1 MSRAEI
7 KWVTEPDDYE
17 CTLSEE
23 TQAIA
28 KEELREDKNTRDQ
41 ALASIREWIMQ
52 NPKIL
57 NCRLDARFLLRFLRF
72 KKFSVLQAQEAIQ
85 RYILLRQTFGI
96 AFNHLDIRI
105 PMMQDLT
112 DLGYL
117 FAVPKR
123 DKLGRRIIIARPG
136 VFDLEQ
142 FTNADMCRIHG
153 VVYETLMEDED
164 NQVRGFV
171 HIADG
176 QGVGFAYLTLF
187 TIKEAVRIVK
197 NGEKTLPMRHKDV
210 HVINVH
216 PSMKFAVDFGLSL
229 ISEKIRKRVHFYTNL
244 DEFLKA
250 DLVDKELMPK
260 EYGGTIPMSEMIA
273 SFKKELFDANPTLL
287 SHDKM
292 EANEDLFSHQA
303 KIGAVSALKRTG
315 TNCGSEGDSI
325 YGITGNFRKLEVD

>member
-136 VFDLEQ
+136 
-142 FTNADMCRIHG
+142 
-153 VVYETLMEDED
+153 
-164 NQVRGFV
+164 
-171 HIADG
+171 
-176 QGVGFAYLTLF
+176 
-187 TIKEAVRIVK
+187 
-197 NGEKTLPMRHKDV
+197 
-210 HVINVH
+210 
-216 PSMKFAVDFGLSL
+216 
-229 ISEKIRKRVHFYTNL
+229 
-244 DEFLKA
+244 
-250 DLVDKELMPK
+250 
-260 EYGGTIPMSEMIA
+260 
-273 SFKKELFDANPTLL
+273 
-287 SHDKM
+287 
-292 EANEDLFSHQA
+292 
-303 KIGAVSALKRTG
+303 
-315 TNCGSEGDSI
+315 
-325 YGITGNFRKLEVD
+325 

>member
-1 MSRAEI
+1 MIYEQFLLVSVLRKFHIVKLIIVCIWLQLRLDNWVIICLEMSRAEI

-136 VFDLEQ
+136 
-142 FTNADMCRIHG
+142 
-153 VVYETLMEDED
+153 
-164 NQVRGFV
+164 
-171 HIADG
+171 
-176 QGVGFAYLTLF
+176 
-187 TIKEAVRIVK
+187 
-197 NGEKTLPMRHKDV
+197 
-210 HVINVH
+210 
-216 PSMKFAVDFGLSL
+216 
-229 ISEKIRKRVHFYTNL
+229 
-244 DEFLKA
+244 
-250 DLVDKELMPK
+250 
-260 EYGGTIPMSEMIA
+260 
-273 SFKKELFDANPTLL
+273 
-287 SHDKM
+287 
-292 EANEDLFSHQA
+292 
-303 KIGAVSALKRTG
+303 
-315 TNCGSEGDSI
+315 
-325 YGITGNFRKLEVD
+325 